1 MPPLPPERK
10 FATQRESK
18 KINYDYYRGEIEG
31 NETMIYL
38 KKRKKSRVL
47 CANNNNYNLLTG
59 VITIHPGNYY
69 FCSSVFEKEK
79 RNNFI

>member
-1 MPPLPPERK
+1 
-10 FATQRESK
+10 
-18 KINYDYYRGEIEG
+18 
-31 NETMIYL
+31 MIYL

-69 FCSSVFEKEK
+69 SALLFSKKKKGTILFKK
-79 RNNFI
+79 RH